1 MYFFKK
7 NGRQYV
13 DCTGDLILT
22 HNDAVIKAR
31 SKSAGPHKALN
42 ARYVIVP
49 RLGFSHKIRASWQL
63 LGFIWGPVKPLTMEE
78 E

>member
-22 HNDAVIKAR
+22 HNDAAIKAR

-49 RLGFSHKIRASWQL
+49 RLGNPVGVDQQNITRPDRDL
-63 LGFIWGPVKPLTMEE
+63 LFHIAPA
-78 E
+78 